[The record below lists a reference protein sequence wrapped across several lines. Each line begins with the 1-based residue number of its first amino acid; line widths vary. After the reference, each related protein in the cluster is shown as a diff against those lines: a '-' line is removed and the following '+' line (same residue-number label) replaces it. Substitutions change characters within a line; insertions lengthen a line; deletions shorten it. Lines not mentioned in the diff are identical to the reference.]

1 MQAPENTLHFG
12 AVVGDLSGFVWVCRV
27 CTLEEGTPPYHLEGS
42 VPLSKFLPSLGGW
55 RWNCGRRPSP
65 QWGLGLKVRKLYFQ
79 NSDYKPER

>member
-42 VPLSKFLPSLGGW
+42 VPLSKFLPLLKEVGVGIVDGVQAPSGGW
-55 RWNCGRRPSP
+55 
-65 QWGLGLKVRKLYFQ
+65 V
-79 NSDYKPER
+79 